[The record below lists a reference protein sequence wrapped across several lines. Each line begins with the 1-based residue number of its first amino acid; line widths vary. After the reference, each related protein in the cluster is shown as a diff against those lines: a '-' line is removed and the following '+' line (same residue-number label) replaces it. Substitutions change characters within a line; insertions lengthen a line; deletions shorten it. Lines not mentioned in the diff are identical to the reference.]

1 MLRTSTCYV
10 TYKYPTDCPASNTL
24 TFQYPVGSD
33 DSVPR
38 QGGNITLL
46 GPDSFVIAY
55 LSFLECVEYAD
66 AYQDGPVIRLFATE
80 VLDGEPPHP
89 AGSRRSKHAS
99 RLWMEG
105 LTYEVAFEVGNPTA
119 KNVTGPT
126 DVQYYATVS
135 GFSPFH
141 DARELKLC
149 PAFRIA
155 HS

>member
-1 MLRTSTCYV
+1 MLMPIRT
-10 TYKYPTDCPASNTL
+10 D
-24 TFQYPVGSD
+24 
-33 DSVPR
+33 
-38 QGGNITLL
+38 
-46 GPDSFVIAY
+46 
-55 LSFLECVEYAD
+55 LSFGSSQLKYLTANLLTQLEV
-66 AYQDGPVIRLFATE
+66 DGANMLLVY
-80 VLDGEPPHP
+80 G
-89 AGSRRSKHAS
+89 
-99 RLWMEG
+99 WEG

-126 DVQYYATVS
+126 DVQNYATVS